1 MSRQGK
7 DIFDVFHD
15 LEHLLKTKPELLRQP
30 EQVAEPNRPEKKK
43 PKSKSSNTRKKS
55 VTSSHH
61 KAKQDHEKATSK
73 KKQIIDHPRK
83 TAPQILRR
91 QSEPPVPSKN
101 NTIKLQLCFMRWT
114 KKLLEKLMAEDI
126 NSSEIDLEETSPIP
140 GDPKSI
146 SSTECVY
153 PNSFDIQDT
162 PDMCGARTSHCRE
175 KPQGETV
182 VRDFATGTK
191 RRSSRNRR

>member
-30 EQVAEPNRPEKKK
+30 EHVAEPTRLEKKK

-55 VTSSHH
+55 VTSTHH
-61 KAKQDHEKATSK
+61 KAKPDHENAPPK
-73 KKQIIDHPRK
+73 KKQIVDHPRK

-91 QSEPPVPSKN
+91 QSETPSPSKN

-114 KKLLEKLMAEDI
+114 KKLLEKLTAEDI
-126 NSSEIDLEETSPIP
+126 NSSEINLEETSPIP
-140 GDPKSI
+140 GDPNSI